1 MSHATSH
8 ATLDA
13 GKDAAAAPVRRGPD
27 AGAVAARIG
36 RYAPAVLSHLA
47 LLGVWAL
54 ASRSIPA
61 YILPSPAAVLATLA
75 QSSYNWGMHIGTT
88 AAEVFGGY
96 VLAVAVG
103 IALALAFSWSRVVRS
118 LLMPLLVTLN
128 MIPKVAMAPLFV
140 VWLSY
145 GIVPNMVIAFTICF
159 FPIVLTTVRGL
170 KEVEPDLLDLVRS
183 LHGTRWQVFVKIQL
197 PSALPYLFSGMK
209 VAAIL
214 AVAGAVV
221 GEFIGS
227 EKGLGYL
234 LLSVQASLDTAAMFM
249 ALILITLIGMA
260 LYGAVILLEAV
271 CVVGDARTEDK

>member
-1 MSHATSH
+1 MSPT
-8 ATLDA
+8 TLDA
-13 GKDAAAAPVRRGPD
+13 GRAGTAPERRGFD
-27 AGAVAARIG
+27 AGAVGAWFVRAL
-36 RYAPAVLSHLA
+36 PAVFSHLA
-47 LLGVWAL
+47 LLAL
-54 ASRSIPA
+54 WQVASMRLPA
-61 YILPSPAAVLATLA
+61 YILPSPMAVLETLW
-75 QSSYNWGMHIGTT
+75 QPSYNWGLHIGTT
-88 AAEVFGGY
+88 SAEVFGGY

-103 IALALAFSWSRVVRS
+103 IALALAFSWFRPLRN

-197 PSALPYLFSGMK
+197 PSALPYVFSGMK

-260 LYGAVILLEAV
+260 LYGAVLALEAV
-271 CVVGDARTEDK
+271 CVVGDARAEDA

>member
-1 MSHATSH
+1 MSPT
-8 ATLDA
+8 TLDA
-13 GKDAAAAPVRRGPD
+13 GNTAGTAPERRGVD
-27 AGAVAARIG
+27 AGAVGAWFVRAL
-36 RYAPAVLSHLA
+36 PAVLSHLA
-47 LLGVWAL
+47 LLAL
-54 ASRSIPA
+54 WQVASMRLPA
-61 YILPSPAAVLATLA
+61 YILPSPLAVLETLS
-75 QSSYNWGMHIGTT
+75 QPSYNWGMHIGTT
-88 AAEVFGGY
+88 SAEVFGGY

-103 IALALAFSWSRVVRS
+103 IALALAFSWSRPLRS

-197 PSALPYLFSGMK
+197 PSALPYVFSGMK

-260 LYGAVILLEAV
+260 LYGAVLALEAF
-271 CVVGDARTEDK
+271 CVVGDARAEDA